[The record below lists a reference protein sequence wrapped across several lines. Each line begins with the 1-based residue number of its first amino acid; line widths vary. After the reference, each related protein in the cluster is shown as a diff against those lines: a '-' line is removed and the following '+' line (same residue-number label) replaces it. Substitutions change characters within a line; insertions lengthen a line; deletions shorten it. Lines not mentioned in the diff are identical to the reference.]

1 MKKTT
6 LVSLETCR
14 IEKKY
19 DIYQNFCW
27 VYENN
32 FLWSLQS
39 GRFPLEE
46 GWIHPLH
53 GVGYCAGVTLDIKH
67 IYSCYTECMGIYWI
81 FTSFQAS
88 HPSFEWEDPTT
99 GGFSFVPNTSA
110 ESRLVAIR
118 TEDLGLDIY
127 FHHSSKGTE
136 TGHEGEIICASKKA
150 EIIYFHSGRMR
161 KQEWNCTYQNSVWEP
176 NN

>member
-1 MKKTT
+1 MKKTS
-6 LVSLETCR
+6 LVSLEMCR
-14 IEKKY
+14 TDQKY

-39 GRFPLEE
+39 GRFSLEE
-46 GWIHPLH
+46 GWTHPLH
-53 GVGYCAGVTLDIKH
+53 GVGYSAGVTLDIKH
-67 IYSCYTECMGIYWI
+67 IYSYYTECMGIYRI

-99 GGFSFVPNTSA
+99 GGFSFVPNAVA

-118 TEDLGLDIY
+118 TEDLGFAI
-127 FHHSSKGTE
+127 HSRHSSKGTE
-136 TGHEGEIICASKKA
+136 TDREGEIICASKKV
-150 EIIYFHSGRMR
+150 EIIYFHSSTMR
-161 KQEWNCTYQNSVWEP
+161 KQEWNCPYQNSVWEP
-176 NN
+176 NS

>member
-1 MKKTT
+1 MHIKCRKQNVKKAT

-14 IEKKY
+14 INKKH

-27 VYENN
+27 VYEKN

-99 GGFSFVPNTSA
+99 GGLSFVP
-110 ESRLVAIR
+110 
-118 TEDLGLDIY
+118 Y

-150 EIIYFHSGRMR
+150 GIIYFHSGRMR